1 VASSSFGAAKKS
13 RFPYWVI
20 PTVIFVFGVG
30 MFVGRAMDSD
40 LTLMEFRDQKLTVAD
55 VIERLWPRRNEPGK
69 AIPARTVVQRT
80 EAENRLKTENARLMT
95 EKDAL
100 VELVQTAKTALR
112 AREES
117 IKGLRAEI
125 NKLAQLNQQLVEL
138 NKENEK
144 FKQQVALQRETMQKQ
159 RAVQTQVRPA
169 ARPVPQN
176 QTAAVRPAVKEK
188 PDPVAPSAPE
198 PPQGPR
204 YQVLRRT
211 PILRN
216 PADDAQ
222 ILYYLNPGRSVQVNG
237 IVDGRFMRVQYS
249 RTGNPPGYVRVS
261 DVMPLQ

>member
-1 VASSSFGAAKKS
+1 
-13 RFPYWVI
+13 
-20 PTVIFVFGVG
+20 

-40 LTLMEFRDQKLTVAD
+40 LTIMEFREQKLTVAD
-55 VIERLWPRRNEPGK
+55 VIERLWPRRNESGQTV
-69 AIPARTVVQRT
+69 PARTVVQRT

-100 VELVQTAKTALR
+100 VEQVQTRKAELR
-112 AREES
+112 AHEES
-117 IKGLRAEI
+117 IKALRDEI
-125 NKLAQLNQQLVEL
+125 NRLAQSNQQLVEL
-138 NKENEK
+138 SKENEK
-144 FKQQVALQRETMQKQ
+144 FKQQVALEKEGKRG
-159 RAVQTQVRPA
+159 AVQTRAGSA
-169 ARPVPQN
+169 ARPAPQS
-176 QTAAVRPAVKEK
+176 QTAAVKPVVKEK
-188 PDPVAPSAPE
+188 PDPAVTTPSAPE

-222 ILYYLNPGRSVQVNG
+222 ILYYLNPGRRVHVSG